1 MGQEID
7 MEKYGNVILF
17 LCNELGG
24 KVGGKIKLAKLLYY
38 VDFDHFQYKESM
50 KSITGDTYIAREMGP
65 VPAHLDEAIDYS
77 VRSGK
82 IEIETAQLFGLSN
95 EMNFFNAKQLTN
107 LRPFLLDEQLII
119 RLDARR
125 LGHYNGAQLTGLS
138 HHETPFVATPL
149 NSTIDYELAFYRDD
163 EFGSDN
169 LA

>member
-1 MGQEID
+1 
-7 MEKYGNVILF
+7 
-17 LCNELGG
+17 LGG
-24 KVGGKIKLAKLLYY
+24 KIEGKIKLAKLLYY

-50 KSITGDTYIAREMGP
+50 KSITGDTYIAKEMGP
-65 VPAHLDEAIDYS
+65 VPARLDDVIDYS

-82 IEIETAQLFGLSN
+82 LEIETTQLFGLSN
-95 EMNFFNAKQLTN
+95 EINIFNAKQLTN

-138 HHETPFVATPL
+138 HHEAPFVATPL
-149 NSTIDYELAFYRDD
+149 GSRIDYELAFYREEKFDCLA
-163 EFGSDN
+163 N